1 MSWDRTWGFKKR
13 ALSVTHIQDAAQ
25 RVATGYAGVSVTID
39 KESEDCI
46 TAFFSVPI
54 AENSDTVATIEL
66 SIYTMGRNDHIL
78 SLEGDAAD
86 NHETWDDAS
95 QLAED
100 LAESLN
106 ATPLQL

>member
-13 ALSVTHIQDAAQ
+13 TLSTPHIQQATEG
-25 RVATGYAGVSVTID
+25 VANGYAGVTV
-39 KESEDCI
+39 KVERESDECT
-46 TAFFSVPI
+46 TAFFAVPTS
-54 AENSDTVATIEL
+54 ENSDTTSTIEI

-86 NHETWDDAS
+86 NHEYWDDAC

-100 LAESLN
+100 LADALN